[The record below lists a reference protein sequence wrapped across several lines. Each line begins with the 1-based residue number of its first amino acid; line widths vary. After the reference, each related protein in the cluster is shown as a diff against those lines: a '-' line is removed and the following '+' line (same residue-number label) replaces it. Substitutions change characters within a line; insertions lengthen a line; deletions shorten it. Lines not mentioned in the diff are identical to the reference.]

1 MKQSDNTSESEGK
14 VIGGKRRGARGNT
27 GQWRTERQM
36 KPMEGSAIRIR
47 VKHLDDIPPEKVAL
61 AFWLLAKRLVED
73 KTDTRQLTAEHIGD
87 VARGLDGTET
97 GGAK

>member
-1 MKQSDNTSESEGK
+1 MKQSDNISQSEGE
-14 VIGGKRRGARGNT
+14 VIGGKRRGARGKT

-47 VKHLDDIPPEKVAL
+47 VKHLDDVPPEKVAL
-61 AFWLLAKRLVED
+61 AFWLLARRLVED

-87 VARGLDGTET
+87 VVRELEDADS